1 MGLDH
6 AATPARPRFYKNS
19 AISLAASLIAAL
31 ALAGCETAMGIRPP
45 GRGIAE
51 ISDTDPKA
59 AATNIDS
66 LTEVIK
72 RNPSSAEAYNTR
84 GAAYARVGRF
94 SEAIADFTEAAK
106 LDPNSAA
113 AYTNRALAERQM
125 GHNDAARA
133 DFDRAIAANP
143 NHAPAYVGR
152 ADLLRAQGNLD
163 QALSDLDTAI
173 RINPESAQAFHSR
186 GLIYQ
191 KRNDYTRAVT
201 DFDNAIDRDPFVF
214 APYQAR
220 GESLVAIGKYDKAIE
235 DFNAALNVNNKSA
248 QAWAWLGL
256 AYEKLE
262 ISKNLKNA
270 TNARHNST
278 RVSRSPSC
286 WRARLSNAC
295 RFPLRLAQFCGNPC
309 VRYPWTKAVRH
320 RSSVGRGS

>member
-1 MGLDH
+1 MDLRH
-6 AATPARPRFYKNS
+6 AAIAHRPLYLKKILF
-19 AISLAASLIAAL
+19 SLALCSSSAVLL
-31 ALAGCETAMGIRPP
+31 TGCETAMGIKPP

-66 LTEVIK
+66 LTEVIR

-94 SEAIADFTEAAK
+94 AEAVADFTEAAK

-125 GHNDAARA
+125 SQNEAARA
-133 DFDRAIAANP
+133 DFDRAIAANA

-152 ADLLRAQGNLD
+152 ANLLRAQGNLD

-173 RINPESAQAFHSR
+173 RLNPESAQAFHSL

-191 KRNDYTRAVT
+191 KRNDNARAVT

-220 GESLVAIGKYDKAIE
+220 GESLVALGKYDKAIE

-256 AYEKLE
+256 AYDKTGNKQKAQECYQR
-262 ISKNLKNA
+262 A
-270 TNARHNST
+270 TQLDANQPT
-278 RVSRSPSC
+278 PPRVT
-286 WRARLSNAC
+286 AH
-295 RFPLRLAQFCGNPC
+295 G
-309 VRYPWTKAVRH
+309 
-320 RSSVGRGS
+320 

>member
-6 AATPARPRFYKNS
+6 AATPFRPRFCKNS
-19 AISLAASLIAAL
+19 AISLAASLMAAL

-94 SEAIADFTEAAK
+94 SEATVDFTEAAK

-125 GHNDAARA
+125 GHNDTARA

-152 ADLLRAQGNLD
+152 ANLLRAQGNLD

-220 GESLVAIGKYDKAIE
+220 GESLVAVGKYDKAIE

-256 AYEKLE
+256 AYEKTGNKQKSQE
-262 ISKNLKNA
+262 CYQRA
-270 TNARHNST
+270 TQLDASQPIPPRIGAH
-278 RVSRSPSC
+278 
-286 WRARLSNAC
+286 
-295 RFPLRLAQFCGNPC
+295 G
-309 VRYPWTKAVRH
+309 
-320 RSSVGRGS
+320 